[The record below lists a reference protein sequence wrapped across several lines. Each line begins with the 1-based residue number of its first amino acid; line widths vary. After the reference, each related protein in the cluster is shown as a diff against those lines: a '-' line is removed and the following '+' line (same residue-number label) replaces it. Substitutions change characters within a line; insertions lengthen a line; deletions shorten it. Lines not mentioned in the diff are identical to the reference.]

1 MRVLEGKSV
10 FSGIAIGKISILQK
24 ADTSVKRTK
33 VENPEAE
40 ITRVQEAK
48 EKAVEQLQKLYDKAL
63 REVGESG
70 AAIFEVH
77 QMMLD
82 DEDYLDSIDNI
93 IRTENVNAE
102 YAVATTGDN
111 FADMFAQMDDDYM
124 KARAADIKDISDR
137 LVRVLSGHD
146 EGDMDAAEPSI
157 IVAEDLAPSETVQ
170 MDKSKVLAFVTRK
183 GSSNSH
189 TAILARTMNIP
200 ALINIEY
207 DDSMDGKMAV
217 RPVLLLWNRMQI
229 P

>member
-1 MRVLEGKSV
+1 
-10 FSGIAIGKISILQK
+10 
-24 ADTSVKRTK
+24 
-33 VENPEAE
+33 
-40 ITRVQEAK
+40 
-48 EKAVEQLQKLYDKAL
+48 
-63 REVGESG
+63 
-70 AAIFEVH
+70 
-77 QMMLD
+77 MLD

-124 KARAADIKDISDR
+124 KARAADVKDISDR

-217 RPVLLLWNRMQI
+217 VDGKTGSLIVEPDADTLKK
-229 P
+229 